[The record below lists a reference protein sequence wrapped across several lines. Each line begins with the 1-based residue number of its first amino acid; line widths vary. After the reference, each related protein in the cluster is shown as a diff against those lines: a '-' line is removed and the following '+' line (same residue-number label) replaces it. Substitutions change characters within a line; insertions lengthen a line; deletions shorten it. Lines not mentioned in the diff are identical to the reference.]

1 KTNMKIIAKTGNENI
16 ATVYIAKLE
25 NGGMIE
31 FVESV
36 QPPLPIEKKWVLIVS
51 TLCGCPVNCT
61 FCDAGGSFKKKLS
74 KEEIFSQIDY
84 MVTQRFPDRV
94 IPAEK
99 FKIQFARVGEP
110 SFNPAVLD
118 VLEKFYDKYKVK
130 NFIPS
135 ISTIAPKGT
144 EKFFE
149 QLLEIKRKL
158 YEKSFQLQFSLHTT
172 DLFKRDE
179 MIPVKKWTFED
190 IAKYSEKFFQSGER
204 KITLNFALAEGNSCD
219 AEILLKYFDPKIFLI
234 KFTPLNP
241 TYKAK
246 KNNLKSYIK
255 PEVEHY
261 DIIESIKNAG
271 YESLISIGELEENKI
286 GSNCGQYIT
295 SVSKEDATPKE
306 SYSYK
311 ITEVI

>member
-1 KTNMKIIAKTGNENI
+1 MKIVAKAGNENI
-16 ATVYIAKLE
+16 ATVYIAELE
-25 NGGMIE
+25 KGGMIE

-36 QPPLPIEKKWVLIVS
+36 QPPIPIEKKWVLIVS

-74 KEEIFSQIDY
+74 KEEILSQIDY
-84 MVTQRFPDRV
+84 MVTKRFPDR
-94 IPAEK
+94 IIKTEK

-110 SFNPAVLD
+110 SFNPEVLD
-118 VLEKFYDKYKVK
+118 VLEEFYNKYKVN

-144 EKFFE
+144 ENFFE
-149 QLLEIKRKL
+149 RLLEIKRSIYKHN
-158 YEKSFQLQFSLHTT
+158 FQLQFSLHTT
-172 DLFKRDE
+172 DLHKRDE
-179 MIPVKKWTFED
+179 MIPVKKWTFEE
-190 IAKYSEKFFQSGER
+190 IAKYSERFFQQGER

-219 AEILLKYFDPKIFLI
+219 AVVLLEYFNPEIFLI

-241 TYKAK
+241 THKAK

-255 PEVEHY
+255 PEVEY
-261 DIIESIKNAG
+261 YEIIENIKNAG
-271 YESLISIGELEENKI
+271 YEALISIGELEENKI

-295 SVSKEDATPKE
+295 NINKKDETPKE